1 MTRAASILGGALVA
15 LLAAVLGYQAGGGG
29 LVRAPIGSAGFP
41 GTPAT
46 LAEVVARVNPAV
58 VHVDIIE
65 EARENPHEGVADAP
79 ALDLPRRGE
88 GSGFVV
94 DPDGYI
100 LTNHHLVP
108 GPGRIRVR
116 LADKRELHAV
126 KIGSDPSTD
135 LALLKVPAKGLPYV
149 RLGDSD
155 RLRVGD
161 WVCAIGNPLE
171 FDHTVTVGVVSSLGR
186 KIFNQSFDDYIQTDA
201 AINPG
206 NSGGPLVNMR
216 GEAVGINAAVS
227 SEAQGIGFAV
237 PVNVARAVLD
247 QLRESGRVRRGWLGI
262 QLHELDPDL
271 ARMIGLPEPKG
282 ALVMDVVEGAAAA
295 AAGVRRWDVIT
306 SVGGRPIGDGDALVR
321 TVSAI
326 PPGTEVDVALVR
338 EGRTVAIRARLGE
351 RAPDEQED
359 GENAVV
365 PVAPASVPPKHG
377 DALGLAVA
385 NLPARARAEL
395 KVPPDRAG
403 VVIKDVLGADPG
415 ADDLETGDIV
425 VEVNRRPTPD
435 VAAYRRVLAS
445 LRPGEPA
452 WVFVYRPQPDAAR
465 GSSLSS
471 FLTRLEVEEVRK

>member
-1 MTRAASILGGALVA
+1 MTRAASILGLALVA
-15 LLAAVLGYQAGGGG
+15 VLAAALGFQAGGGG
-29 LVRAPIGSAGFP
+29 VVRAPFAASGFS
-41 GTPAT
+41 GTPST

-65 EARENPHEGVADAP
+65 EAREDPHEGIADAP

-88 GSGFVV
+88 GSGFIV

-108 GPGRIRVR
+108 GAGRIRVR
-116 LADKRELHAV
+116 LADKRELHAE

-135 LALLKVPAKGLPYV
+135 LALLKVQAKGLPYV

-186 KIFNQSFDDYIQTDA
+186 KIFNQSFDEYIQTDA

-206 NSGGPLVNMR
+206 NSGGPLVNLH

-237 PVNVARAVLD
+237 PVNVARAVLG
-247 QLRESGRVRRGWLGI
+247 QLRENGRVRRGWLGI

-295 AAGVRRWDVIT
+295 AAGLRRWDVIT
-306 SVGGRPIGDGDALVR
+306 AVGGKPIADGDALVR

-326 PPGTEVDVALVR
+326 PPGTEVEVGLVR
-338 EGRTVAIRARLGE
+338 DGQPVKASARLGE
-351 RAPDEQED
+351 RAPDAQED
-359 GENAVV
+359 GESPV
-365 PVAPASVPPKHG
+365 PPVSPASTPPKRG

-395 KVPPDRAG
+395 RVPPDRAG
-403 VVIKDVLGADPG
+403 VVIRDVLGADPG
-415 ADDLETGDIV
+415 ADELEEGDIV

-435 VAAYRRVLAS
+435 LAAYRHVLES

-452 WVFVYRPQPDAAR
+452 WLFVYRPQPGGAR
-465 GSSLSS
+465 GSLSS
-471 FLTRLEVEEVRK
+471 FLTRLEVEEVKK